1 MISLWSDNQFKSL
14 ENDLIDKEIHDD
26 LIERI
31 YTTRLLGQD
40 SNLVLHGGGNT
51 SLKTKDKDVT
61 GKIHDV
67 LRIKGSGWDMSDIQ
81 PAGLP
86 SVKLDPLLKLKNIK
100 SITDQEMV
108 NYVRSNLLDINSPNP
123 SVESL
128 LHAFLP
134 HKFIDHTHASAILS
148 LTNQKK
154 GINICKEILGDSTG
168 IVPYVMPGF
177 ELAKKALHVYEQN
190 RKITSLI
197 LMNHGIFTFASNA
210 KESYENMIF
219 TVNKFEDYINKNR
232 KNFFIPNVKVDK
244 YLPVSEVASI
254 IRGACTFKDEFSF
267 DGISRFIVTFRS
279 NQKILNYVN
288 GKDLSRY
295 SQVGVVTPDHI
306 IRTKHIPLLLSEPIL
321 SDKNKFKEE
330 ASIAVKKFVKAV

>member
-100 SITDQEMV
+100 SIT
-108 NYVRSNLLDINSPNP
+108 
-123 SVESL
+123 
-128 LHAFLP
+128 
-134 HKFIDHTHASAILS
+134 
-148 LTNQKK
+148 
-154 GINICKEILGDSTG
+154 
-168 IVPYVMPGF
+168 
-177 ELAKKALHVYEQN
+177 
-190 RKITSLI
+190 
-197 LMNHGIFTFASNA
+197 
-210 KESYENMIF
+210 
-219 TVNKFEDYINKNR
+219 
-232 KNFFIPNVKVDK
+232 
-244 YLPVSEVASI
+244 
-254 IRGACTFKDEFSF
+254 
-267 DGISRFIVTFRS
+267 
-279 NQKILNYVN
+279 
-288 GKDLSRY
+288 
-295 SQVGVVTPDHI
+295 
-306 IRTKHIPLLLSEPIL
+306 
-321 SDKNKFKEE
+321 
-330 ASIAVKKFVKAV
+330 

>member
-154 GINICKEILGDSTG
+154 GINISDPDARK
-168 IVPYVMPGF
+168 
-177 ELAKKALHVYEQN
+177 HVYG
-190 RKITSLI
+190 
-197 LMNHGIFTFASNA
+197 M
-210 KESYENMIF
+210 SYDEW
-219 TVNKFEDYINKNR
+219 KQ
-232 KNFFIPNVKVDK
+232 K
-244 YLPVSEVASI
+244 Y
-254 IRGACTFKDEFSF
+254 
-267 DGISRFIVTFRS
+267 
-279 NQKILNYVN
+279 QK
-288 GKDLSRY
+288 K
-295 SQVGVVTPDHI
+295 
-306 IRTKHIPLLLSEPIL
+306 
-321 SDKNKFKEE
+321 
-330 ASIAVKKFVKAV
+330 